1 MNPPIVPGCAS
12 VPAPGKAGVCAL
24 TLLLCFSASLLLS
37 AQQGKSETGG
47 DYTIRGTVVNNVTHA
62 AIGRALVYSTD
73 NRYATL
79 TDGEGHFELKITQP
93 PREQSSGS
101 QELTQTIYR
110 DGISRFGPA
119 GTSIFLMARKPGY
132 FDIQGGAQP
141 IDIGQATAS
150 EIRISLVP
158 EARITG
164 RVNLPVNDGT
174 EKIQVAVYRR
184 QVQEGRGRW
193 VSAGNAT
200 TRANGEFRFA
210 NLQEG
215 EYKLLTQELLDRD
228 PLTFDPRGTLFGYPP
243 VYYPAAADFESAAVI
258 QLKAGQ
264 TFSATLT
271 PAKREYYPVKLSVV
285 NAAAGMGISI
295 SVEPQ
300 GHPGPGYSL
309 SYNANASAI
318 SGSLPDGNYS
328 VEVTQYGQ
336 NGSSGRLNF
345 SVNGAPLQGPTLM
358 LAPNNSIEVRLDDER
373 TSAQKGPA
381 AELQNTL
388 RSMNLRLVPAAN
400 SSSTNP
406 GWLQPPKD
414 PNDPSLLFV
423 NVQPGTYRVRTG
435 CSPGGYAAALN
446 SGGIDLL
453 RQPLVAGFGAA
464 IPPIEVTIRDDG
476 AQVNG
481 SIENWP
487 VNAPNQ
493 PINRFSGSAPVVVFL
508 PLPESSG
515 QFCQAWVSPTG
526 EFNQTQVP
534 PGEYRVI
541 AFDRQP
547 QELEYENP
555 EALAKYEDM
564 GQVLRLVPGQN
575 EHLRIILN
583 RESQ

>member
-1 MNPPIVPGCAS
+1 MNPPSVPGSAR
-12 VPAPGKAGVCAL
+12 VLAPGKAGVCAL
-24 TLLLCFSASLLLS
+24 TLLLCLAGSFFLS
-37 AQQGKSETGG
+37 AQEGKSETDG
-47 DYTIRGTVVNNVTHA
+47 DYTIHGTVFNSVTHA

-79 TDGEGHFELKITQP
+79 TDGEGHFELKISQP
-93 PREQSSGS
+93 PREQGSG
-101 QELTQTIYR
+101 LHTTTRTIYR
-110 DGISRFGPA
+110 GGFAQIGQA

-132 FDIQGGAQP
+132 FDNQGGPQA
-141 IDIGQATAS
+141 IDVGPATAS

-164 RVNLPVNDGT
+164 RVILPVNDGT
-174 EKIQVAVYRR
+174 EKIQVAICRR
-184 QVQEGRGRW
+184 QVQEGRGKW
-193 VSAGNAT
+193 IAMSNVT

-264 TFSATLT
+264 TFSAMLT
-271 PAKREYYPVKLSVV
+271 PAKREYYPVKLGVL
-285 NAAAGMGISI
+285 NAAAGAGISI

-309 SYNANASAI
+309 GYNANESTIA
-318 SGSLPDGNYS
+318 GTLPNGNYS
-328 VEVTQYGQ
+328 LEATQYSQ
-336 NGSSGRLNF
+336 NGSTGRLNF
-345 SVNGAPLQGPTLM
+345 SVNGAPLQGPTVM
-358 LAPNNSIEVRLDDER
+358 LAPNNTIEVRADDER
-373 TSAQKGPA
+373 TKAQKGPG
-381 AELQNTL
+381 AELQNIL
-388 RSMNLRLVPAAN
+388 RSMNLRLVPAGN
-400 SSSTNP
+400 SGSTNP

-414 PNDPSLLFV
+414 PNDQSLFFV

-435 CSPGGYAAALN
+435 CSPGGYAASLN

-464 IPPIEVTIRDDG
+464 IAPIEITIRDDG

-487 VNAPNQ
+487 VNGPNQ
-493 PINRFSGSAPVVVFL
+493 PMRSFSGTPAVIVFL
-508 PLPESSG
+508 PLPDSSG
-515 QFCQAWVSPTG
+515 QFCQTWVSPSG
-526 EFNQTQVP
+526 EFNLTQVP

-541 AFDRQP
+541 AFDHQP

-555 EALAKYEDM
+555 EAIAKYEDM

-575 EHLRIILN
+575 EHLRLSLN
-583 RESQ
+583 RGGQ

>member
-1 MNPPIVPGCAS
+1 MNPPNVPGSAS
-12 VPAPGKAGVCAL
+12 VLAQARAFVCAL
-24 TLLLCFSASLLLS
+24 ALFLSFSGNVFVC
-37 AQQGKSETGG
+37 AQEGKSETDG
-47 DYTIRGTVVNNVTHA
+47 DYTIHGTVFNSVTHA

-79 TDGEGHFELKITQP
+79 TDGEGHFEIKVSQP
-93 PREQSSGS
+93 PREQGSG
-101 QELTQTIYR
+101 LHTRTQTFYR
-110 DGISRFGPA
+110 DGISRIGPA

-132 FDIQGGAQP
+132 FDSQGGPQP
-141 IDIGQATAS
+141 IDVGSATAS

-184 QVQEGRGRW
+184 QVQEGRGKW
-193 VSAGNAT
+193 IAVGNVT

-215 EYKLLTQELLDRD
+215 EYKLFTHELLDRD

-243 VYYPAAADFESAAVI
+243 DYYPAAADFESAAVI

-264 TFSATLT
+264 TLSATLT
-271 PAKREYYPVKLSVV
+271 PEKRKYYPVKLSVL
-285 NAAAGMGISI
+285 NAAAGAGISI

-309 SYNANASAI
+309 GYNANESTIA
-318 SGSLPDGNYS
+318 GSLPDGNYS
-328 VEVTQYGQ
+328 LEATQYGQ
-336 NGSSGRLNF
+336 NGSTGRLNF
-345 SVNGAPLQGPTLM
+345 SVNGAPLQGPTVM
-358 LAPNNSIEVRLDDER
+358 LVPNSSIEVRADDER

-381 AELQNTL
+381 AELQNIL
-388 RSMNLRLVPAAN
+388 RSMNLRLVPAGN
-400 SSSTNP
+400 SGSTNP

-414 PNDPSLLFV
+414 PNDQSLFFV

-464 IPPIEVTIRDDG
+464 IPPIDVTLRDDG
-476 AQVNG
+476 AQING

-487 VNAPNQ
+487 VNGPNQ
-493 PINRFSGSAPVVVFL
+493 PMRSFSGTAAVIAFL
-508 PLPESSG
+508 PLPDSSG
-515 QFCQAWVSPTG
+515 QFCQTWVSPTG
-526 EFNQTQVP
+526 EFNLTQVP

-541 AFDRQP
+541 AFDHQP
-547 QELEYENP
+547 QELEYESP
-555 EALAKYEDM
+555 EAIAKYEGI

-575 EHLRIILN
+575 EHLRLSLN
-583 RESQ
+583 RGSE

>member
-12 VPAPGKAGVCAL
+12 VPAPGKARVCAL
-24 TLLLCFSASLLLS
+24 MLLLCFSGSLFLS
-37 AQQGKSETGG
+37 AQEGKSQTGG
-47 DYTIRGTVVNNVTHA
+47 DYTIRGIVVNNVTHA

-79 TDGEGHFELKITQP
+79 TDGEGHFELKIPQP

-174 EKIQVAVYRR
+174 EKIQVAVSRR

-271 PAKREYYPVKLSVV
+271 PAKRQYYPVKLSVV
-285 NAAAGMGISI
+285 NAAAGMGVSI

-309 SYNANASAI
+309 GYNANASAI

-446 SGGIDLL
+446 SGGINLL

-487 VNAPNQ
+487 VNAPSQ
-493 PINRFSGSAPVVVFL
+493 PFRGFSGTAPVVVFL
-508 PLPESSG
+508 PLPDSSG

-526 EFNQTQVP
+526 EFNLTQVP

-541 AFDRQP
+541 AFDHQP

-555 EALAKYEDM
+555 EALAKYEDV

-575 EHLRIILN
+575 EHLRLTLN

>member
-12 VPAPGKAGVCAL
+12 VPAPRKVGVCAL
-24 TLLLCFSASLLLS
+24 MLLLCFSGSFFLS
-37 AQQGKSETGG
+37 AQERKSETGG
-47 DYTIRGTVVNNVTHA
+47 DYTIRGIVVNNVTHA
-62 AIGRALVYSTD
+62 AIGHALVYSTD
-73 NRYATL
+73 NRYVAL
-79 TDGEGHFELKITQP
+79 TDDEGHFQFRIQQP
-93 PREQSSGS
+93 PHQQSSGS
-101 QELTQTIYR
+101 QELTQTFYLNGYSQR
-110 DGISRFGPA
+110 GPA
-119 GTSIFLMARKPGY
+119 GASILLMARKPGY
-132 FDIQGGAQP
+132 FDSQGGPQP
-141 IDIGQATAS
+141 IYIGQATAS

-271 PAKREYYPVKLSVV
+271 PAKREYYPVKLSVA
-285 NAAAGMGISI
+285 NAAAGMGIGI

-309 SYNANASAI
+309 GYNANASAI

-336 NGSSGRLNF
+336 NNSSGRLNF
-345 SVNGAPLQGPTLM
+345 SVNGAPLQGPALT
-358 LAPNNSIEVRLDDER
+358 LAPNNSIEVRADDER

-381 AELQNTL
+381 AELQNIL
-388 RSMNLRLVPAAN
+388 RSMNLRLVPTAN
-400 SSSTNP
+400 SSSRNP

-414 PNDPSLLFV
+414 PSDPSLFFV
-423 NVQPGTYRVRTG
+423 NVPPGTYRVRTG
-435 CSPGGYAAALN
+435 CSP
-446 SGGIDLL
+446 S
-453 RQPLVAGFGAA
+453 
-464 IPPIEVTIRDDG
+464 
-476 AQVNG
+476 
-481 SIENWP
+481 
-487 VNAPNQ
+487 
-493 PINRFSGSAPVVVFL
+493 
-508 PLPESSG
+508 
-515 QFCQAWVSPTG
+515 
-526 EFNQTQVP
+526 
-534 PGEYRVI
+534 
-541 AFDRQP
+541 
-547 QELEYENP
+547 
-555 EALAKYEDM
+555 
-564 GQVLRLVPGQN
+564 
-575 EHLRIILN
+575 
-583 RESQ
+583 